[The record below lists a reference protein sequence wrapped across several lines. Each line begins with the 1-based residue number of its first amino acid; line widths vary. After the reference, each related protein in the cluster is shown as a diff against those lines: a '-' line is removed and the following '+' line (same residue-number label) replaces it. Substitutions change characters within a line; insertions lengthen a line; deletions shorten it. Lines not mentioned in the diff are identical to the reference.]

1 MMNSIVTCNKC
12 SRIHKNLKSL
22 RQKYI
27 TYHNNPVDGY
37 GSIKSKLFIVGL
49 APGLHGANRT
59 SRPFEG
65 DSSGNLLHKCLS
77 DIKAMNNSP
86 YIKPYITNAVKCYPP
101 NNKPLISEITNCSH
115 HLSNEILKTSQKKVI
130 LALGKIAHDS
140 IIKITKHKLKLYPF
154 IHSHIYSINDK
165 ITLIDSYHCS
175 KLNINTKRLTEKTLQ
190 DIILKAMIISRHYD
204 KYKN

>member
-65 DSSGNLLHKCLS
+65 DSSGNLLH
-77 DIKAMNNSP
+77 NN
-86 YIKPYITNAVKCYPP
+86 N
-101 NNKPLISEITNCSH
+101 
-115 HLSNEILKTSQKKVI
+115 IL
-130 LALGKIAHDS
+130 
-140 IIKITKHKLKLYPF
+140 
-154 IHSHIYSINDK
+154 N
-165 ITLIDSYHCS
+165 
-175 KLNINTKRLTEKTLQ
+175 
-190 DIILKAMIISRHYD
+190 
-204 KYKN
+204 